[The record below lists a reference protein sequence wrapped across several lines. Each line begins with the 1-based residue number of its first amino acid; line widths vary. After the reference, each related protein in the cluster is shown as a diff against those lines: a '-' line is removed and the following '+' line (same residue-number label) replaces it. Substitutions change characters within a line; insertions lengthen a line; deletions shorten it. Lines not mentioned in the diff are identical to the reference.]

1 VELAVL
7 RVVDEAIRSSSHVEC
22 VNSRVRLVQAARK
35 RMSEGFICL
44 LAVHHN
50 MKPFGR
56 SSVREGWTPAE
67 LAGIHLPTHDW
78 LELLK
83 MTAIEL
89 DKPLVQAA
97 ESAA

>member
-1 VELAVL
+1 MELAVL